1 MDVVVEDGEVEEG
14 FKMILEDEVV
24 VGEEVED
31 AEEAEGVVETLHPAM
46 LDDGFLA
53 NIGNQCQKMNVKQ

>member
-1 MDVVVEDGEVEEG
+1 
-14 FKMILEDEVV
+14 MILEDEVV

-53 NIGNQCQKMNVKQ
+53 NIGNRCQKMNVKQ